1 MGQHLLT
8 SYKGPSN
15 GTWTIKLRI
24 DGEGGGGEW
33 GGGMAFLKED

>member
-24 DGEGGGGEW
+24 DGGIGIFQGRWERGHGI
-33 GGGMAFLKED
+33 F

>member
-24 DGEGGGGEW
+24 DGEGGGGN
-33 GGGMAFLKED
+33 GGGAWHF